1 MAKEFYAVKNGRKT
15 GIYRTWEECR
25 KHIDRFP
32 GAQFKGFETKQEAE
46 AYLGMEVPTET
57 DGTSTDLPDLG
68 QGAEKARAVEASS
81 ETATEDLQ
89 ELPVGTIIAY
99 VDGSYNGSDT
109 EFSYGMVI
117 LEGEKEF
124 QFSKKIEDEELAKMH
139 NVAGEIAGAMA
150 AMEYA
155 VAHQKKGV
163 IIYHDY
169 EGIAK
174 WCTGEWKTN
183 KEGTIVYKR
192 YYEKMRQKLR
202 IEFIKVRGHSHD
214 RYNDMADMLAKQAL
228 GIPST

>member
-1 MAKEFYAVKNGRKT
+1 MAKKFYAVKNGRKT

-46 AYLGMEVPTET
+46 FYLGMDISEV
-57 DGTSTDLPDLG
+57 
-68 QGAEKARAVEASS
+68 SS
-81 ETATEDLQ
+81 EAATDDLQ
-89 ELPVGTIIAY
+89 KLPAGTIIAY

-117 LEGEKEF
+117 LEGEEEYT
-124 QFSKKIEDEELAKMH
+124 FSKKIEDEELAKMH

-155 VAHQKKGV
+155 VSHQKKGV

-183 KEGTIVYKR
+183 KTGTIAYKR
-192 YYEKMRQKLR
+192 YYEEMCQKIR

-214 RYNDMADMLAKQAL
+214 RYNDMADQLAKQAL